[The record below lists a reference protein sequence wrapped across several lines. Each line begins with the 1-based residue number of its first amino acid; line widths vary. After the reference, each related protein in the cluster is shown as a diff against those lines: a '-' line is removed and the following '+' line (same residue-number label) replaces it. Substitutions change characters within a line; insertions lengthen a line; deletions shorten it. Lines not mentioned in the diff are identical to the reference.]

1 MHQGHKVILVKENE
15 YSEQKEINTNID
27 LFQDKLNKNTEE
39 IIKIKHLIENETD
52 KINNTYD
59 KVYNEIMHYFN
70 DSKKNVEE
78 LIDELNNEV
87 TKIKE
92 KFENFLSI
100 CNV

>member
-1 MHQGHKVILVKENE
+1 M
-15 YSEQKEINTNID
+15 IND
-27 LFQDKLNKNTEE
+27 
-39 IIKIKHLIENETD
+39 
-52 KINNTYD
+52 
-59 KVYNEIMHYFN
+59 NEIMHYFN